1 MARVLVTRAQPEA
14 DATAA
19 RLVALG
25 HEAIVAPLT
34 RIEPLPDGLAALAK
48 QLKNADS
55 NRTLLLATSS
65 RAIQVTESEEFFP
78 ALARF
83 PWAVVGTR
91 SAKKLSELGAELA
104 VPPAPD
110 VQHLIADLK
119 KRQQA
124 RAEAPDQVYLCG
136 ADRRAALEAAFP
148 DMTALE
154 IYRAKDLDG
163 FDPETLSGLQ
173 DQPAECALVYSARS
187 AALIATAFTKA
198 GLADLAQRIIWVC
211 LSQEV
216 AEALQGA
223 FGSQVPTRIAPQPD
237 EDALFALLP

>member
-19 RLVALG
+19 RLAALG

-34 RIEPLPDGLAALAK
+34 KIEPLPDGLAALTIRLAE
-48 QLKNADS
+48 ADS
-55 NRTLLLATSS
+55 DIALFVATSS

-91 SAKKLSELGAELA
+91 SANKLSELGAELA

-110 VQHLIADLK
+110 VQHLIAGLREK
-119 KRQQA
+119 QQA

-148 DMTALE
+148 DLIALE
-154 IYRAKDLDG
+154 IYRAQECDG
-163 FDPETLSGLQ
+163 FDAETLSNLQ
-173 DQPAECALVYSARS
+173 EKLAEFALVYSARS
-187 AALIATAFTKA
+187 AALTAAAFTKA
-198 GLADLAQRIIWVC
+198 GLADLAQRIIWMC

-216 AEALQGA
+216 ADALQGA
-223 FGSQVPTRIAPQPD
+223 FGSQVPARIAPQPD
-237 EDALFALLP
+237 EGALFALLP